1 MHMTIY
7 THIHT
12 GMHTHP
18 LKLVLFFN
26 MANKNHIQFELKY
39 ISIKIEKW
47 ICHSEFQKN
56 AEMVEMMEKGL

>member
-1 MHMTIY
+1 
-7 THIHT
+7 
-12 GMHTHP
+12 
-18 LKLVLFFN
+18 